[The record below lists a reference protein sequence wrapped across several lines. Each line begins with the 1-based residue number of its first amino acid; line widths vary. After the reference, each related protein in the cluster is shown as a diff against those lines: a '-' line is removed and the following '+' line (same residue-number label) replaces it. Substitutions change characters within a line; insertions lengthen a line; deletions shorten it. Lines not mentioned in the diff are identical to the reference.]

1 MKRRVIRVP
10 DSASSK
16 DGSDASPTEL
26 LKYAYVRTSYGVLL
40 YFVDQKESP
49 GSQAEEPSSKAANSG
64 DKAALGK
71 RSKHEPTTA

>member
-10 DSASSK
+10 DSPSTNSS
-16 DGSDASPTEL
+16 DENPTEL

-40 YFVDQKESP
+40 YFVNQPESP

-64 DKAALGK
+64 DKAA
-71 RSKHEPTTA
+71 

>member
-16 DGSDASPTEL
+16 NGSDASPTEL

-40 YFVDQKESP
+40 YFVDQKDSP
-49 GSQAEEPSSKAANSG
+49 EPGAEEPSDAVNSIEEAA
-64 DKAALGK
+64 
-71 RSKHEPTTA
+71 